1 MYDNE
6 NGQGYGSP
14 DNSNQWNQPNDG
26 RAGINQPNQQQY
38 YAPQTSRTYYSGENY
53 SPFPNEG
60 PLPTGPAYPNG
71 PYQPNPPYNQGNDS
85 SSRNSGLAVACL
97 VLGILGFLSGVFF
110 VGIALDVLA
119 IILGIVSLIQNN
131 RKKGLPIAGMVLA
144 FLSIILT
151 FLVYYTIGISQDRS
165 VRGVEREVY
174 VPTTEEKATS
184 SMLMPNITQ
193 TDYAAPKSLILVYEN
208 KNAVDV
214 QLEITVTYYDENDD
228 LLFLRNSYIW
238 GCAAGGRAAVDV
250 PYPYD
255 KDYNDIP
262 YSRYEITAL
271 AKEVDYRFYSQN
283 YGTQFQI
290 KSNPGS
296 RGSVLAS
303 ITNPTGMTF
312 DSVELM
318 CIYYKDG
325 SAIGITS
332 QYISDMEKKA
342 NVEFS
347 APYDSDYND
356 LEYDDYEIIINGT
369 NNYNS

>member
-38 YAPQTSRTYYSGENY
+38 YDPQTSRTYYSGENY

-131 RKKGLPIAGMVLA
+131 RQKGLTIAGMVLA

-193 TDYAAPKSLILVYEN
+193 TDYAAPKSLILVY
-208 KNAVDV
+208 
-214 QLEITVTYYDENDD
+214 
-228 LLFLRNSYIW
+228 
-238 GCAAGGRAAVDV
+238 
-250 PYPYD
+250 
-255 KDYNDIP
+255 
-262 YSRYEITAL
+262 
-271 AKEVDYRFYSQN
+271 
-283 YGTQFQI
+283 
-290 KSNPGS
+290 
-296 RGSVLAS
+296 
-303 ITNPTGMTF
+303 
-312 DSVELM
+312 
-318 CIYYKDG
+318 
-325 SAIGITS
+325 
-332 QYISDMEKKA
+332 
-342 NVEFS
+342 
-347 APYDSDYND
+347 
-356 LEYDDYEIIINGT
+356 
-369 NNYNS
+369 